1 MAKKLRTSILAAIG
15 MLVLILDTKT
25 ALHGASAGLQL
36 CIQTIIP
43 SLVPFFP
50 LSILLT
56 SALLGESIPFLRP
69 FVRLC
74 GIPKGAESLLLVGI
88 LGGYPAGA
96 QSVAQAY
103 RDGAISKTTAQ
114 RMLPFCNLAGPA
126 FLFGIVSG
134 KFTSAYVAW
143 ALWGIHILSAILVS
157 IVLPGRCTDNGVL
170 KPGKTLT
177 VTNALQRSLRI
188 MAGVCGWIIV
198 FRVIL
203 AFLER
208 WFLWFL
214 PPTVQAAIEGVLEL
228 SNGCCDLRIIGSEGL
243 RFIVSAGMLAFGGLC
258 VFMQTA
264 SVTEGLSLETY
275 FNGKLLQVLFSVVL
289 AGGLQYLLF
298 SRDERVHYS
307 ILLWIGT
314 VAVIGFCVKYLHKKQ
329 KNSSISQ
336 PVGV

>member
-15 MLVLILDTKT
+15 MLVLILDAKT
-25 ALHGASAGLQL
+25 ALLGASAGLQL

-43 SLVPFFP
+43 SLLPFFL

-56 SALLGESIPFLRP
+56 SALMGENIPFLRP
-69 FVRLC
+69 FGRLC
-74 GIPKGAESLLLVGI
+74 GIPKGAESLILVGI

-103 RDGAISKTTAQ
+103 GDGTISKITAQ

-126 FLFGIVSG
+126 FLFGIVAG
-134 KFTSAYVAW
+134 KFTAAYTAW

-264 SVTEGLSLETY
+264 SVTADLSMKTY
-275 FNGKLLQVLFSVVL
+275 FPGKLLQVLFSIML
-289 AGGLQYLLF
+289 AGGSQYLLF
-298 SRDERVHYS
+298 PRDAWVQFP
-307 ILLWIGT
+307 IVLWVSL
-314 VAVIGFCVKYLHKKQ
+314 VAMIAIYVKYLHKKQ

-336 PVGV
+336 LVGV